1 MAIDLNEHLKN
12 KQKEQ
17 GNSSEKKSEENTK
30 SENSKSHGFGFSNS
44 SKNETNKNSG
54 FNKNN
59 NPFSGFNRSQNS
71 QNSSN
76 GGFGGF
82 GGGFNLPKGGKMGVV
97 YALIIIAVLV
107 ALTRPFAII
116 NSGEVGVKITAGK
129 FDSTALQPGLHFFIP
144 GIQRIIAV
152 NTKVRIAEFTSV
164 EASRS
169 RDEGS
174 LKNQAIS
181 VLDSRGLSV
190 NVELAVQ
197 YRLDPLGVPQTIAT
211 WGQNWEERIITPV
224 IREIVR
230 NVVGSFPA
238 EELPT
243 KRNEI
248 ATLIDQRFRENIENL
263 ENRPVEL
270 VSIQLTEIVL
280 PVAIKE
286 QIERVQVA
294 RQEAERARYEV
305 ERAKQ
310 EAEKKAALAKGVA
323 DATIIEADAQ
333 AKANALISQ
342 SLNNPL
348 LMLRQIEVQGRF
360 NDALR
365 ENKDAKI
372 FLTPGGATP
381 NIWLDSKDTQ
391 RSMSIS
397 K

>member
-1 MAIDLNEHLKN
+1 MPIDLNEHLRQKN
-12 KQKEQ
+12 K
-17 GNSSEKKSEENTK
+17 NYHNP
-30 SENSKSHGFGFSNS
+30 
-44 SKNETNKNSG
+44 NED
-54 FNKNN
+54 
-59 NPFSGFNRSQNS
+59 
-71 QNSSN
+71 NSSN
-76 GGFGGF
+76 N
-82 GGGFNLPKGGKMGVV
+82 GGGNGGNNRNRGFQAPKMPNFSMPNAKKMAGVYV
-97 YALIIIAVLV
+97 AVILIVLFF
-107 ALTRPFAII
+107 LLKPFTII
-116 NSGEVGVKITAGK
+116 NSGEVGVKITTGE
-129 FDSTALQPGLHFFIP
+129 FDPTPLQPGIHFYVP
-144 GIQRIIAV
+144 GIQQIIAV

-164 EASRS
+164 EGSSYRN

-190 NVELAVQ
+190 SVELAVQ
-197 YRLDPLGVPQTIAT
+197 YRLDPLSVPQTIAT

-248 ATLIDQRFRENIENL
+248 ATLIDQKFRENINGL

-333 AKANALISQ
+333 AKANRLISQ

-348 LMLRQIEVQGRF
+348 LQLRQIEVQGKF
-360 NDALR
+360 NEALQNNR
-365 ENKDAKI
+365 DAKI

-381 NIWLDSKDTQ
+381 NIWLDSKDKERAT
-391 RSMSIS
+391 SVSN
-397 K
+397 

>member
-1 MAIDLNEHLKN
+1 MPIDLNEHLKRKN
-12 KQKEQ
+12 K
-17 GNSSEKKSEENTK
+17 GYTPEENK
-30 SENSKSHGFGFSNS
+30 GNNDFN
-44 SKNETNKNSG
+44 TNH
-54 FNKNN
+54 
-59 NPFSGFNRSQNS
+59 NR
-71 QNSSN
+71 
-76 GGFGGF
+76 
-82 GGGFNLPKGGKMGVV
+82 GGGFQSPKMPSFTMPSGKKMAGVYV
-97 YALIIIAVLV
+97 VILLAVLFF
-107 ALTRPFAII
+107 LLKPFTII
-116 NSGEVGVKITAGK
+116 NSGEVGVKITTGE
-129 FDSTALQPGLHFFIP
+129 FDPTPLQPGIHFFIP
-144 GIQRIIAV
+144 GIQKIIAV
-152 NTKVRIAEFTSV
+152 NTKVRIAEFTGS
-164 EASRS
+164 EGLNLRT

-190 NVELAVQ
+190 SVELAVQ
-197 YRLDPLGVPQTIAT
+197 YRLDPLSVPQTIAT

-248 ATLIDQRFRENIENL
+248 ATLIDEKFRGNINNL

-280 PVAIKE
+280 PIAIKE

-333 AKANALISQ
+333 AKANRLISQ
-342 SLNNPL
+342 SLNSPL
-348 LMLRQIEVQGRF
+348 LQLRQIEVQGKF
-360 NDALR
+360 NEALQNNR
-365 ENKDAKI
+365 DAKI

-381 NIWLDSKDTQ
+381 NIWLDSKDNQ
-391 RSMSIS
+391 RASSVS
-397 K
+397 N

>member
-1 MAIDLNEHLKN
+1 MPIDLNEHLKN
-12 KQKEQ
+12 KNRNNRQ
-17 GNSSEKKSEENTK
+17 NNTEENA
-30 SENSKSHGFGFSNS
+30 N
-44 SKNETNKNSG
+44 TNNDKRG
-54 FNKNN
+54 
-59 NPFSGFNRSQNS
+59 
-71 QNSSN
+71 N
-76 GGFGGF
+76 GGFGGGNR
-82 GGGFNLPKGGKMGVV
+82 GGGFQPKMPAFNMPSGKKMGVIYLIV
-97 YALIIIAVLV
+97 ALIAIIFL
-107 ALTRPFAII
+107 LKPFTII
-116 NSGEVGVKITAGK
+116 NSGEVGVKITTGE
-129 FDSTALQPGLHFFIP
+129 FSQTPLQPGIHFFIP
-144 GIQRIIAV
+144 GIQKIIPV

-164 EASRS
+164 EGNIRS

-174 LKNQAIS
+174 VKNQAIS

-190 NVELAVQ
+190 FVELAVQ
-197 YRLDPLGVPQTIAT
+197 YRLDPLSVPQTIAT

-238 EELPT
+238 EELPV

-248 ATLIDQRFRENIENL
+248 ATLIDQKFRENINSL

-333 AKANALISQ
+333 AKANKLISQ
-342 SLNNPL
+342 SLNSPL
-348 LMLRQIEVQGRF
+348 LQLRQIEVQGQF
-360 NDALR
+360 NEALKT
-365 ENKDAKI
+365 NKDAKI

-381 NIWLDSKDTQ
+381 NIWLDSKDNQ
-391 RSMSIS
+391 RASSIGQ
-397 K
+397 

>member
-1 MAIDLNEHLKN
+1 MPIDLNEHLRRKN
-12 KQKEQ
+12 KDLNQNNEN
-17 GNSSEKKSEENTK
+17 GENENLHNDRNRGEKKE
-30 SENSKSHGFGFSNS
+30 
-44 SKNETNKNSG
+44 
-54 FNKNN
+54 
-59 NPFSGFNRSQNS
+59 
-71 QNSSN
+71 N
-76 GGFGGF
+76 GGGRNGWNRGF
-82 GGGFNLPKGGKMGVV
+82 QTPKMPNFSMPSARKMAGF
-97 YALIIIAVLV
+97 YILIILAVLFF
-107 ALTRPFAII
+107 LLKPFTII
-116 NSGEVGVKITAGK
+116 NSGEVGVKITTGE
-129 FDSTALQPGLHFFIP
+129 FDQTPLQPGIHFYIP
-144 GIQRIIAV
+144 GIQKIIAV
-152 NTKVRIAEFTSV
+152 NTKVRIAEFTSA
-164 EASRS
+164 ETSNLRN

-190 NVELAVQ
+190 SVELAVQ
-197 YRLDPLGVPQTIAT
+197 YRLDPLSVPQTIAT

-248 ATLIDQRFRENIENL
+248 ATLIDQKFRENINGL

-270 VSIQLTEIVL
+270 ISIQLTEIVL
-280 PVAIKE
+280 PPAIKE

-333 AKANALISQ
+333 AKANRLISQ
-342 SLNNPL
+342 SLNGSL
-348 LMLRQIEVQGRF
+348 LQLRQIEVQGKF
-360 NDALR
+360 NEALQNNR
-365 ENKDAKI
+365 DAKI

-381 NIWLDSKDTQ
+381 NIWLDSKDNQ
-391 RSMSIS
+391 RASSIS
-397 K
+397 NAQ

>member
-1 MAIDLNEHLKN
+1 MPIDLNEHLRQKN
-12 KQKEQ
+12 KNYNNSNESNDSNHNGG
-17 GNSSEKKSEENTK
+17 GNSGS
-30 SENSKSHGFGFSNS
+30 
-44 SKNETNKNSG
+44 NKNRG
-54 FNKNN
+54 FQAPKMPNFSMPNGKKMAGLYVVVIFVILLFLLK
-59 NPFSGFNRSQNS
+59 PF
-71 QNSSN
+71 
-76 GGFGGF
+76 
-82 GGGFNLPKGGKMGVV
+82 
-97 YALIIIAVLV
+97 
-107 ALTRPFAII
+107 TII
-116 NSGEVGVKITAGK
+116 NSGEVGVKITTGE
-129 FDSTALQPGLHFFIP
+129 FSPTPLQPGIHFYIP
-144 GIQRIIAV
+144 GIQKIIPV

-164 EASRS
+164 ETSSYRN

-174 LKNQAIS
+174 LRNQAIS

-190 NVELAVQ
+190 SVELAVQ
-197 YRLDPLGVPQTIAT
+197 YRLDPLSVPQTIAT

-248 ATLIDQRFRENIENL
+248 ATLIDQKFRENINGL

-280 PVAIKE
+280 PIAIKE

-333 AKANALISQ
+333 AKANRLISQ
-342 SLNNPL
+342 SLNSPL
-348 LMLRQIEVQGRF
+348 LQLRQIEVQGKF
-360 NDALR
+360 NEALQNNR
-365 ENKDAKI
+365 DAKI

-381 NIWLDSKDTQ
+381 NIWLDSKDNQ
-391 RSMSIS
+391 RASSIS
-397 K
+397 N

>member
-1 MAIDLNEHLKN
+1 MPIDLNEHLKN
-12 KQKEQ
+12 KNRGYKPNNDENKE
-17 GNSSEKKSEENTK
+17 
-30 SENSKSHGFGFSNS
+30 
-44 SKNETNKNSG
+44 SG
-54 FNKNN
+54 NN
-59 NPFSGFNRSQNS
+59 NKRNS
-71 QNSSN
+71 N
-76 GGFGGF
+76 F
-82 GGGFNLPKGGKMGVV
+82 GGGNFQPKMPSFNMPSGKKMGAI
-97 YALIIIAVLV
+97 YAIIAIIAVLFM
-107 ALTRPFAII
+107 LKPFTII
-116 NSGEVGVKITAGK
+116 NSGEVGVKITTGE
-129 FDSTALQPGLHFFIP
+129 FSQTPLQPGIHFFIP
-144 GIQRIIAV
+144 GIQKIIPV

-164 EASRS
+164 EGNIRS

-190 NVELAVQ
+190 SVELAVQ
-197 YRLDPLGVPQTIAT
+197 YRLDPLSVPQTIAT

-238 EELPT
+238 EELPI

-248 ATLIDQRFRENIENL
+248 ATLIDQKFRENIEGL
-263 ENRPVEL
+263 ENRPVDL

-333 AKANALISQ
+333 ARANRLISQ
-342 SLNNPL
+342 SLNTPL
-348 LMLRQIEVQGRF
+348 LQLRQIEVQGKF
-360 NDALR
+360 NEALR

-381 NIWLDSKDTQ
+381 NIWLDSKDNQ
-391 RSMSIS
+391 RSSSIG

>member
-1 MAIDLNEHLKN
+1 MPIDLNEHLRQKN
-12 KQKEQ
+12 RNYNDSNTNNDKGG
-17 GNSSEKKSEENTK
+17 GNSGN
-30 SENSKSHGFGFSNS
+30 
-44 SKNETNKNSG
+44 NKNRG
-54 FNKNN
+54 FQTPKMPNFSMPNGKKMVGLYLLVILVILLFLLK
-59 NPFSGFNRSQNS
+59 PF
-71 QNSSN
+71 
-76 GGFGGF
+76 
-82 GGGFNLPKGGKMGVV
+82 
-97 YALIIIAVLV
+97 
-107 ALTRPFAII
+107 TII
-116 NSGEVGVKITAGK
+116 NSGEVGVKITTGE
-129 FDSTALQPGLHFFIP
+129 FDPTPLQPGIHFYIP
-144 GIQRIIAV
+144 GIQKIIAV

-164 EASRS
+164 ETSSYRN

-174 LKNQAIS
+174 LRNQAIS

-190 NVELAVQ
+190 SVELAVQ
-197 YRLDPLGVPQTIAT
+197 YRLDPLSVPQTIAT

-248 ATLIDQRFRENIENL
+248 ATLIDHKFRENINGL

-333 AKANALISQ
+333 AKANRLISQ
-342 SLNNPL
+342 SLNSPL
-348 LMLRQIEVQGRF
+348 LQLRQIEVQGKF
-360 NDALR
+360 NEALQNNR
-365 ENKDAKI
+365 DAKI

-381 NIWLDSKDTQ
+381 NIWLDSKDNQ
-391 RSMSIS
+391 RATSVSN
-397 K
+397 

>member
-1 MAIDLNEHLKN
+1 MPIDLNEHLRQKN
-12 KQKEQ
+12 RNYNDSNTSNNSNNDKGG
-17 GNSSEKKSEENTK
+17 GNSGN
-30 SENSKSHGFGFSNS
+30 
-44 SKNETNKNSG
+44 NKNRG
-54 FNKNN
+54 FQTPKMPNFSMPNGKKMVGLYLLVILVILLFLLK
-59 NPFSGFNRSQNS
+59 PF
-71 QNSSN
+71 
-76 GGFGGF
+76 
-82 GGGFNLPKGGKMGVV
+82 
-97 YALIIIAVLV
+97 
-107 ALTRPFAII
+107 TII
-116 NSGEVGVKITAGK
+116 NSGEVGVKITTGE
-129 FDSTALQPGLHFFIP
+129 FDPTPLQPGIHFYIP
-144 GIQRIIAV
+144 GIHKIIAV
-152 NTKVRIAEFTSV
+152 ITKVRIAEFTSV
-164 EASRS
+164 ETSSYRN

-174 LKNQAIS
+174 LRNQAIS

-190 NVELAVQ
+190 SVELAVQ
-197 YRLDPLGVPQTIAT
+197 YRLDPLSVPQTIAT

-248 ATLIDQRFRENIENL
+248 ATLIDHKFRENINGL

-294 RQEAERARYEV
+294 RQEAERSRYEV

-333 AKANALISQ
+333 AKANRLISQ
-342 SLNNPL
+342 SLNSPL
-348 LMLRQIEVQGRF
+348 LQLRQIEVQGKF
-360 NDALR
+360 NEALQNNR
-365 ENKDAKI
+365 DAKI

-381 NIWLDSKDTQ
+381 NIWLDSKDNQ
-391 RSMSIS
+391 RATSVSN
-397 K
+397 

>member
-1 MAIDLNEHLKN
+1 MPIDLNEHLKRKN
-12 KQKEQ
+12 K
-17 GNSSEKKSEENTK
+17 GYTPEENK
-30 SENSKSHGFGFSNS
+30 GNNDFN
-44 SKNETNKNSG
+44 TNH
-54 FNKNN
+54 
-59 NPFSGFNRSQNS
+59 NR
-71 QNSSN
+71 
-76 GGFGGF
+76 
-82 GGGFNLPKGGKMGVV
+82 GGGFQSPKMPSFTMPSGKKMAGVYV
-97 YALIIIAVLV
+97 VILLAVLFF
-107 ALTRPFAII
+107 LLKPFTII
-116 NSGEVGVKITAGK
+116 NSGEVGVKITTGE
-129 FDSTALQPGLHFFIP
+129 FDPTPLQPGIHFFIP
-144 GIQRIIAV
+144 GIQKIIAV
-152 NTKVRIAEFTSV
+152 NTKVRIAEFTGS
-164 EASRS
+164 EGLNLRT

-174 LKNQAIS
+174 LNNQAIS

-190 NVELAVQ
+190 SVELAVQ
-197 YRLDPLGVPQTIAT
+197 YRLDPLSVPQTIAT

-248 ATLIDQRFRENIENL
+248 ATLIDEKFRGNINNL

-280 PVAIKE
+280 PIAIKE

-333 AKANALISQ
+333 AKANRLISQ
-342 SLNNPL
+342 SLNSPL
-348 LMLRQIEVQGRF
+348 LQLRQIEVQGKF
-360 NDALR
+360 NEALQNNR
-365 ENKDAKI
+365 DAKI

-381 NIWLDSKDTQ
+381 NIWLDSKDNQ
-391 RSMSIS
+391 RASSVS
-397 K
+397 N

>member
-1 MAIDLNEHLKN
+1 MPIDLNEHLRQKN
-12 KQKEQ
+12 KNYKPQQE
-17 GNSSEKKSEENTK
+17 
-30 SENSKSHGFGFSNS
+30 
-44 SKNETNKNSG
+44 
-54 FNKNN
+54 
-59 NPFSGFNRSQNS
+59 
-71 QNSSN
+71 N
-76 GGFGGF
+76 GGNDSNNDGNRGF
-82 GGGFNLPKGGKMGVV
+82 QKYPKMPSFNVPSGKKMGFIYVLIGLVV
-97 YALIIIAVLV
+97 LLF
-107 ALTRPFAII
+107 LLKPFMII
-116 NSGEVGVKITAGK
+116 NSGEVGVKITTGE
-129 FDSTALQPGLHFFIP
+129 FSSTPLQPGIHFFIP
-144 GIQRIIAV
+144 GIQRIIPV

-164 EASRS
+164 ETSTFRN

-174 LKNQAIS
+174 LKNQAIN

-190 NVELAVQ
+190 SVELAVQ
-197 YRLDPLGVPQTIAT
+197 YRLDPLSVPQTIAT

-248 ATLIDQRFRENIENL
+248 AALIDQKFRENIESL
-263 ENRPVEL
+263 PNRPVDL

-280 PVAIKE
+280 PIAIKE

-310 EAEKKAALAKGVA
+310 EAEKQAALAKGVA

-333 AKANALISQ
+333 AKANRLISQ
-342 SLNNPL
+342 SLSSTL
-348 LMLRQIEVQGRF
+348 LQLRQIEVQGKF
-360 NDALR
+360 NEALQN
-365 ENKDAKI
+365 NKDAKI

-381 NIWLDSKDTQ
+381 NIWLDSKDIQKTTSAG
-391 RSMSIS
+391 R
-397 K
+397 

>member
-1 MAIDLNEHLKN
+1 MPIDLNEHLRQKN
-12 KQKEQ
+12 K
-17 GNSSEKKSEENTK
+17 NY
-30 SENSKSHGFGFSNS
+30 
-44 SKNETNKNSG
+44 
-54 FNKNN
+54 N
-59 NPFSGFNRSQNS
+59 NPQKDENPQDSKERKFQAPKMPNFSM
-71 QNSSN
+71 
-76 GGFGGF
+76 
-82 GGGFNLPKGGKMGVV
+82 PDGKKMLGV
-97 YALIIIAVLV
+97 YALIILIVLFFLLKPYTIV
-107 ALTRPFAII
+107 
-116 NSGEVGVKITAGK
+116 NSGEVGVKITTGE
-129 FDSTALQPGLHFFIP
+129 FDPTPLQPGIHFFIP
-144 GIQRIIAV
+144 GIQKIVIV
-152 NTKVRIAEFTSV
+152 NTKVRIAEFTGVESV
-164 EASRS
+164 SLRG

-190 NVELAVQ
+190 SVELAVQ
-197 YRLDPLGVPQTIAT
+197 YRLDPLSVPQTIAT

-238 EELPT
+238 EELPV

-248 ATLIDQRFRENIENL
+248 ATLIDQKFRENINGL

-280 PVAIKE
+280 PLAIKE

-333 AKANALISQ
+333 AKANRLISQ
-342 SLNNPL
+342 SLNTSL
-348 LMLRQIEVQGRF
+348 LQLRQIEVQGKF
-360 NDALR
+360 NEALQTNR
-365 ENKDAKI
+365 DAKI

-391 RSMSIS
+391 RASSLG

>member
-1 MAIDLNEHLKN
+1 MPIDLNEHLKRKN
-12 KQKEQ
+12 K
-17 GNSSEKKSEENTK
+17 GYTPEENK
-30 SENSKSHGFGFSNS
+30 GNNDFN
-44 SKNETNKNSG
+44 TNH
-54 FNKNN
+54 
-59 NPFSGFNRSQNS
+59 NR
-71 QNSSN
+71 
-76 GGFGGF
+76 
-82 GGGFNLPKGGKMGVV
+82 GGGFQSPKMPSFTMPSGKKMAGVYV
-97 YALIIIAVLV
+97 VILLAVLFF
-107 ALTRPFAII
+107 LLKPFTII
-116 NSGEVGVKITAGK
+116 NSGEVGVKITTGE
-129 FDSTALQPGLHFFIP
+129 FDPTPLQPGIHFFIP
-144 GIQRIIAV
+144 GIQKIIAV
-152 NTKVRIAEFTSV
+152 NTKVRIAEFTGS
-164 EASRS
+164 EGLNLRT

-190 NVELAVQ
+190 SVELAVQ
-197 YRLDPLGVPQTIAT
+197 YRLDPLSVPQTIAT

-248 ATLIDQRFRENIENL
+248 ATLIDEKFRGNINNL

-280 PVAIKE
+280 PIAIKE

-333 AKANALISQ
+333 AKANRLISQ
-342 SLNNPL
+342 SLNSPL
-348 LMLRQIEVQGRF
+348 LQLRQIEVQGKF
-360 NDALR
+360 NEALQNNR
-365 ENKDAKI
+365 DAKI

-381 NIWLDSKDTQ
+381 NIWLDSKDNQ
-391 RSMSIS
+391 RGKLVSN
-397 K
+397 

>member
-1 MAIDLNEHLKN
+1 MPIDLNEHLRQKN
-12 KQKEQ
+12 R
-17 GNSSEKKSEENTK
+17 NYNHSNNEN
-30 SENSKSHGFGFSNS
+30 NSNS
-44 SKNETNKNSG
+44 EGDNRENRNRG
-54 FNKNN
+54 FQSPKMPN
-59 NPFSGFNRSQNS
+59 FSMP
-71 QNSSN
+71 N
-76 GGFGGF
+76 G
-82 GGGFNLPKGGKMGVV
+82 KKMAGL
-97 YALIIIAVLV
+97 YVLV
-107 ALTRPFAII
+107 IFVILLFLLKPFTII
-116 NSGEVGVKITAGK
+116 NSGEVGVKITTGE
-129 FDSTALQPGLHFFIP
+129 FDPTPLQPGIHFYIP

-164 EASRS
+164 ETSNYRS

-174 LKNQAIS
+174 LRNQAIS

-190 NVELAVQ
+190 SVELAVQ
-197 YRLDPLGVPQTIAT
+197 YRLDPLSVPQTIAT

-248 ATLIDQRFRENIENL
+248 ATLIDQKFRENINGL

-333 AKANALISQ
+333 AKANRLISQ
-342 SLNNPL
+342 SLNSPL
-348 LMLRQIEVQGRF
+348 LQLRQIEVQGKF
-360 NDALR
+360 NEALQNNR
-365 ENKDAKI
+365 DAKI

-391 RSMSIS
+391 RATSVSN
-397 K
+397 

>member
-1 MAIDLNEHLKN
+1 MPIDLNEHLRQKN
-12 KQKEQ
+12 RNYNDPNTSNNSNNDKGG
-17 GNSSEKKSEENTK
+17 GNSGN
-30 SENSKSHGFGFSNS
+30 
-44 SKNETNKNSG
+44 NKNRG
-54 FNKNN
+54 FQTPKMPNFSMPNGKKMVGLYLLVILVILLFLLK
-59 NPFSGFNRSQNS
+59 PF
-71 QNSSN
+71 
-76 GGFGGF
+76 
-82 GGGFNLPKGGKMGVV
+82 
-97 YALIIIAVLV
+97 
-107 ALTRPFAII
+107 TII
-116 NSGEVGVKITAGK
+116 NSGEVGVKITTGE
-129 FDSTALQPGLHFFIP
+129 FDPTPLQPGIHFYIP
-144 GIQRIIAV
+144 GIQKIIAV

-164 EASRS
+164 ETSSYRN

-174 LKNQAIS
+174 LRNQAIS

-190 NVELAVQ
+190 SVELAVQ
-197 YRLDPLGVPQTIAT
+197 YRLDPLSVPQTIAT

-248 ATLIDQRFRENIENL
+248 ATLIDHKFRENINGL

-333 AKANALISQ
+333 AKANRLISQ
-342 SLNNPL
+342 SLNSPL
-348 LMLRQIEVQGRF
+348 LQLRQIEVQGKF
-360 NDALR
+360 NEALQNNR
-365 ENKDAKI
+365 DAKI

-381 NIWLDSKDTQ
+381 NIWLDSKDNQ
-391 RSMSIS
+391 RATSVSN
-397 K
+397 

>member
-1 MAIDLNEHLKN
+1 MPIDLNEHLRQKN
-12 KQKEQ
+12 K
-17 GNSSEKKSEENTK
+17 
-30 SENSKSHGFGFSNS
+30 SH
-44 SKNETNKNSG
+44 
-54 FNKNN
+54 
-59 NPFSGFNRSQNS
+59 
-71 QNSSN
+71 SSN
-76 GGFGGF
+76 DNYSNNGNGGDNGGNNRNRGF
-82 GGGFNLPKGGKMGVV
+82 QAPKIPSFNLPNGRKMAGL
-97 YALIIIAVLV
+97 YVLV
-107 ALTRPFAII
+107 IVAFLLFLLKPFTII
-116 NSGEVGVKITAGK
+116 NSGEVGVKITTGE
-129 FDSTALQPGLHFFIP
+129 FDPTPLQPGIHFYIP

-164 EASRS
+164 ETSSYRN

-174 LKNQAIS
+174 LRNQAIS

-190 NVELAVQ
+190 SVELAVQ
-197 YRLDPLGVPQTIAT
+197 YRLDPLSVPQTIAT

-248 ATLIDQRFRENIENL
+248 ATLIDQKFRENINGL

-333 AKANALISQ
+333 AKANRLISQ
-342 SLNNPL
+342 SLNSPL
-348 LMLRQIEVQGRF
+348 LQLRQIEVQGKF
-360 NDALR
+360 NEALQNNR
-365 ENKDAKI
+365 DAKI

-381 NIWLDSKDTQ
+381 NIWLDSKDNQ
-391 RSMSIS
+391 RATSIGH
-397 K
+397 

>member
-1 MAIDLNEHLKN
+1 M
-12 KQKEQ
+12 
-17 GNSSEKKSEENTK
+17 
-30 SENSKSHGFGFSNS
+30 
-44 SKNETNKNSG
+44 
-54 FNKNN
+54 
-59 NPFSGFNRSQNS
+59 R
-71 QNSSN
+71 
-76 GGFGGF
+76 
-82 GGGFNLPKGGKMGVV
+82 
-97 YALIIIAVLV
+97 
-107 ALTRPFAII
+107 
-116 NSGEVGVKITAGK
+116 EV
-129 FDSTALQPGLHFFIP
+129 
-144 GIQRIIAV
+144 
-152 NTKVRIAEFTSV
+152 
-164 EASRS
+164 
-169 RDEGS
+169 

-190 NVELAVQ
+190 SVELAVQ
-197 YRLDPLGVPQTIAT
+197 YRLDPLSVPQTIAT

-248 ATLIDQRFRENIENL
+248 ATLIDQKFRENINSL

-333 AKANALISQ
+333 AKANRLISQ

-348 LMLRQIEVQGRF
+348 LQLRQIEVQGKF
-360 NDALR
+360 NEALQNNR
-365 ENKDAKI
+365 DAKI

-381 NIWLDSKDTQ
+381 NIWLDSKDNQ
-391 RSMSIS
+391 RASSIS
-397 K
+397 N

>member
-17 GNSSEKKSEENTK
+17 GNSERKSEENNK
-30 SENSKSHGFGFSNS
+30 SEEPKSRGFGFSNS
-44 SKNETNKNSG
+44 SKNETNGNSG
-54 FNKNN
+54 FNKNS
-59 NPFSGFNRSQNS
+59 NPFSSFGRNQNS

-76 GGFGGF
+76 GGGF

-129 FDSTALQPGLHFFIP
+129 FDTTALQPGLHFFIP
-144 GIQRIIAV
+144 GIQRIIAI

-164 EASRS
+164 ETSRS

-248 ATLIDQRFRENIENL
+248 ATLIDQKFRENIESL

-270 VSIQLTEIVL
+270 ISIQLTEIVL

-381 NIWLDSKDTQ
+381 NIWLDSKDAQ

-397 K
+397 R

>member
-1 MAIDLNEHLKN
+1 MVGLYLLVILVILLFLLK
-12 KQKEQ
+12 
-17 GNSSEKKSEENTK
+17 
-30 SENSKSHGFGFSNS
+30 
-44 SKNETNKNSG
+44 
-54 FNKNN
+54 
-59 NPFSGFNRSQNS
+59 PF
-71 QNSSN
+71 
-76 GGFGGF
+76 
-82 GGGFNLPKGGKMGVV
+82 
-97 YALIIIAVLV
+97 
-107 ALTRPFAII
+107 TII
-116 NSGEVGVKITAGK
+116 NSGEVGVKITTGE
-129 FDSTALQPGLHFFIP
+129 FDPTPLQPGIHFYIP
-144 GIQRIIAV
+144 GIQKIIAV

-164 EASRS
+164 ETSSYRN

-174 LKNQAIS
+174 LRNQAIS

-190 NVELAVQ
+190 SVELAVQ
-197 YRLDPLGVPQTIAT
+197 YRLDPLSVPQTIAT

-248 ATLIDQRFRENIENL
+248 ATLIDHKFRENINGL

-310 EAEKKAALAKGVA
+310 EAEKKLH
-323 DATIIEADAQ
+323 
-333 AKANALISQ
+333 
-342 SLNNPL
+342 SLKV
-348 LMLRQIEVQGRF
+348 LRTRLSLKPMHKPKRIV
-360 NDALR
+360 
-365 ENKDAKI
+365 
-372 FLTPGGATP
+372 
-381 NIWLDSKDTQ
+381 
-391 RSMSIS
+391 
-397 K
+397 

>member
-1 MAIDLNEHLKN
+1 MPIDLNEHLKN
-12 KQKEQ
+12 KNKEQ
-17 GNSSEKKSEENTK
+17 KQSTQESANNEKKGG
-30 SENSKSHGFGFSNS
+30 GFG
-44 SKNETNKNSG
+44 G
-54 FNKNN
+54 FKKG
-59 NPFSGFNRSQNS
+59 GFGGGGN
-71 QNSSN
+71 N
-76 GGFGGF
+76 GGGGF
-82 GGGFNLPKGGKMGVV
+82 GGGFNAPKPSFSLPNGKKMAGVYV
-97 YALIIIAVLV
+97 VVILIVIFALLK
-107 ALTRPFAII
+107 PFTII
-116 NSGEVGVKITAGK
+116 NSGEVGVKITTGE
-129 FDSTALQPGLHFFIP
+129 FDPTPLQPGIHFFIP
-144 GIQRIIAV
+144 GIQKIIAV

-164 EASRS
+164 ETSRA

-190 NVELAVQ
+190 SVELAVQ
-197 YRLDPLGVPQTIAT
+197 YRLDPLSVPQTIAT

-248 ATLIDQRFRENIENL
+248 ATLIDQKFRENINSL

-280 PVAIKE
+280 PLAIKE

-333 AKANALISQ
+333 ARANRLISQ

-348 LMLRQIEVQGRF
+348 LQLRQIEVQGKF
-360 NDALR
+360 NEALQV
-365 ENKDAKI
+365 NKDAKI

-381 NIWLDSKDTQ
+381 NIWLDSKDNQ
-391 RSMSIS
+391 RSSSIGQ
-397 K
+397 

>member
-1 MAIDLNEHLKN
+1 MPIDLNEHLRQKN
-12 KQKEQ
+12 RNYN
-17 GNSSEKKSEENTK
+17 NSN
-30 SENSKSHGFGFSNS
+30 
-44 SKNETNKNSG
+44 NE
-54 FNKNN
+54 N
-59 NPFSGFNRSQNS
+59 NPNDGGDNKKNRNRGFQTPRMPNFSMPND
-71 QNSSN
+71 
-76 GGFGGF
+76 
-82 GGGFNLPKGGKMGVV
+82 KKMAGLYVLV
-97 YALIIIAVLV
+97 IFAVL
-107 ALTRPFAII
+107 LFLLKPFTII
-116 NSGEVGVKITAGK
+116 NSGEVGVKITTGE
-129 FDSTALQPGLHFFIP
+129 FDPTPLQPGIHFYIP

-164 EASRS
+164 ETSNYRS

-174 LKNQAIS
+174 LRNQAIS

-190 NVELAVQ
+190 SVELAVQ
-197 YRLDPLGVPQTIAT
+197 YRLDPLSVPQTIAT

-248 ATLIDQRFRENIENL
+248 ATLIDQKFRENINGL

-333 AKANALISQ
+333 AKANRLISQ
-342 SLNNPL
+342 SLNSPL
-348 LMLRQIEVQGRF
+348 LQLRQIEVQGKF
-360 NDALR
+360 NEALQNNR
-365 ENKDAKI
+365 DAKI

-391 RSMSIS
+391 RATSVSN
-397 K
+397 

>member
-1 MAIDLNEHLKN
+1 MPIDLNEHLRQKN
-12 KQKEQ
+12 R
-17 GNSSEKKSEENTK
+17 NYNHSNNEN
-30 SENSKSHGFGFSNS
+30 EPN
-44 SKNETNKNSG
+44 
-54 FNKNN
+54 
-59 NPFSGFNRSQNS
+59 
-71 QNSSN
+71 N
-76 GGFGGF
+76 GGDNRENRNRGF
-82 GGGFNLPKGGKMGVV
+82 QTPKMPNFSMPNGKKMAGLYV
-97 YALIIIAVLV
+97 LAVFVIL
-107 ALTRPFAII
+107 LFLLKPFTII
-116 NSGEVGVKITAGK
+116 NSGEVGVKITTGE
-129 FDSTALQPGLHFFIP
+129 FDPTPLQPGIHFYIP

-164 EASRS
+164 ETSNYRS

-174 LKNQAIS
+174 LRNQAIS

-190 NVELAVQ
+190 SVELAVQ
-197 YRLDPLGVPQTIAT
+197 YRLDPLSVPQTIAT

-248 ATLIDQRFRENIENL
+248 ATLIDQKFRENINGL

-333 AKANALISQ
+333 AKANHLISQ
-342 SLNNPL
+342 SLNSPL
-348 LMLRQIEVQGRF
+348 LQLRQIEVQGKF
-360 NDALR
+360 NEALQNNR
-365 ENKDAKI
+365 DAKI

-391 RSMSIS
+391 HATSVSN
-397 K
+397 

>member
-1 MAIDLNEHLKN
+1 MPIDLNEHLRQKN
-12 KQKEQ
+12 KNYKTQQE
-17 GNSSEKKSEENTK
+17 
-30 SENSKSHGFGFSNS
+30 
-44 SKNETNKNSG
+44 
-54 FNKNN
+54 
-59 NPFSGFNRSQNS
+59 
-71 QNSSN
+71 N
-76 GGFGGF
+76 GGNGNN
-82 GGGFNLPKGGKMGVV
+82 GGGNRGFKNYSKMPSFNLPSGKKMAAIYV
-97 YALIIIAVLV
+97 IIILIVL
-107 ALTRPFAII
+107 LFLLKPFTII
-116 NSGEVGVKITAGK
+116 NSGEVGVKITTGE
-129 FDSTALQPGLHFFIP
+129 FNPTPLQPGIHFFIP
-144 GIQRIIAV
+144 GIQRIIPV
-152 NTKVRIAEFTSV
+152 NTKVRIAEFISA
-164 EASRS
+164 EASTFRG

-174 LKNQAIS
+174 LKNQAIN

-190 NVELAVQ
+190 SVELAVQ
-197 YRLDPLGVPQTIAT
+197 YRLDPLSVPQTIAT

-248 ATLIDQRFRENIENL
+248 AALIDQKFRENIESL
-263 ENRPVEL
+263 KNRPVEL

-280 PVAIKE
+280 PIAIKE

-333 AKANALISQ
+333 ARANRLISQ

-348 LMLRQIEVQGRF
+348 LQLRQIEVQGKF
-360 NDALR
+360 NEALQV
-365 ENKDAKI
+365 NKDAKI

-391 RSMSIS
+391 RATSIGQ
-397 K
+397 

>member
-1 MAIDLNEHLKN
+1 MPIDLNEHLRQKN
-12 KQKEQ
+12 K
-17 GNSSEKKSEENTK
+17 NYKSQQEN
-30 SENSKSHGFGFSNS
+30 GG
-44 SKNETNKNSG
+44 
-54 FNKNN
+54 
-59 NPFSGFNRSQNS
+59 
-71 QNSSN
+71 SSN
-76 GGFGGF
+76 NEGNGANRNFQNYSKIPS
-82 GGGFNLPKGGKMGVV
+82 FNMPSGKKMMVV
-97 YALIIIAVLV
+97 YVLIILIVL
-107 ALTRPFAII
+107 LFLLKPFTII
-116 NSGEVGVKITAGK
+116 NSGEVGVKITTGE
-129 FDSTALQPGLHFFIP
+129 FSPTPLQPGIHFFIP
-144 GIQRIIAV
+144 GIQRIIPV
-152 NTKVRIAEFTSV
+152 NTKVRIAEFISA
-164 EASRS
+164 EASTFRG

-174 LKNQAIS
+174 LKNQAIN

-190 NVELAVQ
+190 SVELAVQ
-197 YRLDPLGVPQTIAT
+197 YRLDPLSVPQTIAT

-248 ATLIDQRFRENIENL
+248 AALIDQKFRENIEGL
-263 ENRPVEL
+263 KNRPVEL

-280 PVAIKE
+280 PIAIKE

-333 AKANALISQ
+333 ARANRLISQ
-342 SLNNPL
+342 SLNSPL
-348 LMLRQIEVQGRF
+348 LQLRQIEVQGKF
-360 NDALR
+360 NEALQV
-365 ENKDAKI
+365 NKDAKI
-372 FLTPGGATP
+372 FLTPGGVAP

-391 RSMSIS
+391 RAASIGQ
-397 K
+397 

>member
-1 MAIDLNEHLKN
+1 MPIDLNEHLKRKN
-12 KQKEQ
+12 KGYTPDENKDKGQPNH
-17 GNSSEKKSEENTK
+17 NSNRGFQSPRMPNFTMPNGKKMAGVYVVVILVILFFLLK
-30 SENSKSHGFGFSNS
+30 
-44 SKNETNKNSG
+44 
-54 FNKNN
+54 
-59 NPFSGFNRSQNS
+59 PF
-71 QNSSN
+71 
-76 GGFGGF
+76 
-82 GGGFNLPKGGKMGVV
+82 
-97 YALIIIAVLV
+97 
-107 ALTRPFAII
+107 TII
-116 NSGEVGVKITAGK
+116 NSGEVGVKITTGE
-129 FDSTALQPGLHFFIP
+129 FDPTPLQPGIHFFIP
-144 GIQRIIAV
+144 GIQKIIAI
-152 NTKVRIAEFTSV
+152 NTKVRIAEFTGSDG
-164 EASRS
+164 AGLRS

-190 NVELAVQ
+190 SVELAVQ
-197 YRLDPLGVPQTIAT
+197 YRLDPLSVPQTIAT

-248 ATLIDQRFRENIENL
+248 ATLIDQKFRENINSL

-280 PVAIKE
+280 PIAIKE

-333 AKANALISQ
+333 AKANRLISQ

-348 LMLRQIEVQGRF
+348 LQLRQIEVQGKF
-360 NDALR
+360 NEALQNNR
-365 ENKDAKI
+365 DAKI

-381 NIWLDSKDTQ
+381 NIWLDSKDNQ
-391 RSMSIS
+391 RASSVNN
-397 K
+397 